1 MTGESHPLHISIK
14 KVFKK
19 MDKKMYFEPEMEVFD
34 LKLQG
39 MLCASDGVDEEG
51 GPAQDLGPGVDPY
64 IDPNQD

>member
-19 MDKKMYFEPEMEVFD
+19 MDKKNYFEPEMEVID

-39 MLCASDGVDEEG
+39 MLCASGTDIDDDDNSAPSGDGSN
-51 GPAQDLGPGVDPY
+51 PGNPFG
-64 IDPNQD
+64 N

>member
-1 MTGESHPLHISIK
+1 
-14 KVFKK
+14 